1 MTPSATTTTASQD
14 TRTIA
19 LVGLVHAT
27 SHFFHLLLP
36 PLFPVFTQA
45 FGLSYAQLGLVVTT
59 FFLVS
64 GVGQMASGFIVDR
77 YGARPVLLV
86 ALACFA
92 AAALAA
98 SQAQGLA
105 GLQLAAALAGLGNA
119 PFHPA
124 DFTIL
129 NRRIAP
135 ARLPHAFSVH
145 GISGNLGW
153 AAAPV
158 LLLGLTTALGGN
170 WRIAYL
176 CAAGLAVAVWLL
188 AWWQR
193 DALDDHHAVQRAA
206 ARAMPPQEQ
215 AHPLAFLALPGIW
228 LCFSFFFFSTAAL
241 AAIQSFGAPALAL
254 LHDQPVARMALAVT
268 GYLLGAAGGMVL
280 GGFWAARSAQL
291 ERHIAI
297 AMSVAAALLLLV
309 ATGWLSPLGAVAAL
323 TLAGVGSGLAGPS
336 RDLLIRR
343 ATPPGATGRVYGL
356 VYSGL
361 DAGFALATPLFG
373 LLLDGGHPGAIF
385 VGAAVLLVLAIVAAQ
400 AVGVAGRRAAPA

>member
-1 MTPSATTTTASQD
+1 MTTTARED
-14 TRTIA
+14 ARTIA

-36 PLFPVFTQA
+36 PLFPLFTQT

-59 FFLVS
+59 FFVVS
-64 GVGQMASGFIVDR
+64 GVGQMASGFVVDR
-77 YGARPVLLV
+77 FGARPVLLT
-86 ALACFA
+86 ALACFVV
-92 AAALAA
+92 AALAA

-170 WRIAYL
+170 WRLAYL
-176 CAAGLAVAVWLL
+176 GAAALAAAVWLL

-193 DALDDHHAVQRAA
+193 DALDDHHIAQRSAA
-206 ARAMPPQEQ
+206 KAQPQSVV
-215 AHPLAFLALPGIW
+215 HPFAFLALPGIW

-254 LHDQPVARMALAVT
+254 LYDQPVARMALAVT

-280 GGFWAARSAQL
+280 GGFWAARSAHL

-297 AMSVAAALLLLV
+297 AMSAAAALLLGV
-309 ATGWLSPLGAVAAL
+309 ATGWLGPLGALVAL

-385 VGAAVLLVLAIVAAQ
+385 VGAALLLVLAIVAAQ
-400 AVGVAGRRAAPA
+400 AVGLAGRRAAVA